1 MHFSFMYCFFVSHII
16 SLSII
21 RSGCNHCQP
30 LTMGSSYYGS
40 SDEDEVEDNTFFK
53 AGAINTESDFAD
65 QLHAMFTWE
74 GALQFPNP
82 VSTAIHRKEHKFV
95 ESEKVLVVLEPKIG
109 ASLATY
115 KKISVSFW

>member
-1 MHFSFMYCFFVSHII
+1 
-16 SLSII
+16 
-21 RSGCNHCQP
+21 
-30 LTMGSSYYGS
+30 MGSSYYGS

-65 QLHAMFTWE
+65 QLHEMFTWE

-95 ESEKVLVVLEPKIG
+95 ESETVLVVLEPKIG

-115 KKISVSFW
+115 KNISVSFW